1 MLFRRVLLTGAA
13 GRIGSCLRTGLRT
26 ELDELRLT
34 DVRTPS
40 PPPVGREAFVAADL
54 ADRDAVDRAVDGVEA
69 VIHLGGIPSE
79 AAIDELF
86 GPNVIGTFNVFD
98 AARRA
103 GVRRVVYAS
112 SSHVTGFYP
121 VGERLA
127 GDEPPRP
134 DGLYGVTKAFGEALA
149 RMYSDRFG
157 LEAICVRIGAFG
169 DRPTDARHLPIWL
182 SPGDTVRLFR
192 ACLAAPSIRFLT
204 IYGASANSRSW
215 WDLAPAAR
223 RIGYEPLDD
232 AERFAAELGELEP
245 TVRHQG
251 DPFTARDYGGWT

>member
-13 GRIGSCLRTGLRT
+13 GRIG
-26 ELDELRLT
+26 
-34 DVRTPS
+34 
-40 PPPVGREAFVAADL
+40 A
-54 ADRDAVDRAVDGVEA
+54 
-69 VIHLGGIPSE
+69 LG
-79 AAIDELF
+79 A
-86 GPNVIGTFNVFD
+86 
-98 AARRA
+98 
-103 GVRRVVYAS
+103 
-112 SSHVTGFYP
+112 
-121 VGERLA
+121 
-127 GDEPPRP
+127 
-134 DGLYGVTKAFGEALA
+134 
-149 RMYSDRFG
+149 
-157 LEAICVRIGAFG
+157 
-169 DRPTDARHLPIWL
+169 RPTEARPLPIWL

-251 DPFTARDYGGWT
+251 DPFTARDYGGW